1 MLLSQI
7 ANKDGSITVVAR
19 EGKEAYAVR
28 GAASVYRMV
37 RDLSLIHISEP
48 TRRS

>member
-7 ANKDGSITVVAR
+7 GNSDGSITVVAR

-28 GAASVYRMV
+28 GAASV
-37 RDLSLIHISEP
+37 
-48 TRRS
+48 